1 LIHFYKR
8 HTDKDVVGIT
18 NIMEMQNKME
28 DSVDSTAPVNTEKQ
42 KVEHLKM
49 SNNLHGHSSAF
60 KKPLSTVNFGGSPTL
75 KTSTLSRQRP
85 GEGRLGAAAHAAG
98 ATKDIFTESGRGH
111 CSELDLPS
119 FDRLPVRPDLHR
131 PDSVIT
137 TSSVVS
143 SEAPSVLEEAEEK
156 FCSIPPPAPPSV
168 YTISGLYGS
177 SVSHTPSA
185 ETVKDAP
192 RTHKRST
199 SSTAASIVLRG
210 CQMTHKRS
218 HSHTVGYGQT
228 GHKRT
233 GSSGFVMGHRR
244 TASGAL
250 VDTLE
255 KITGG
260 PTVVD
265 PQSTTDF
272 LHTIQKQQQERRS
285 SKPEQEEESDSDEYN
300 NLRECGYLACKPEC
314 AQPLASIKLFV
325 FLLSVLV
332 TLQQA
337 LSSGYL
343 NSVIT
348 TIEKRYE
355 IPSSISGVI
364 ASMYEIGNVGT
375 VIFVSYLGSSRNIP
389 AFIGTGVILM
399 GMGSIIFSF
408 PHFLSE
414 SYSDGP
420 LFGQNVT
427 DENICKISYHQNK
440 PSILD
445 QLQLGELDQ
454 LLDSENVKGLSSPP
468 LVPHNHQFNRD
479 DNCITEASSSSAMPI
494 FIFMIAQLFLGC
506 GGSPLFTLG
515 TAYIDDHVKR
525 DAASVYIG
533 VMYSMVAFGPVLG
546 FLLGAYLLNQY
557 VDALSFDLAELKI
570 DPTSRH
576 WVGMWWGGFLIIGVF
591 MLVIAVPFFAFP
603 KEMKKEKRKVYL
615 DEKYSSK
622 SSKTASPKPNAE
634 KSEEQIQ
641 KVENYG
647 KNLSD
652 LPRCIWK
659 LITNWIYLV
668 SCLGACC
675 ELIIVSGFIVF
686 LPKYLETQFNLSK
699 SEASMLTGGT
709 AIPGACIG
717 IILGGYILK
726 KLQLRPKG
734 AIQLVLISNLLC
746 LGAYG
751 LLFFLGCNNVAM
763 AGATMPYSRNS
774 SENFQI
780 NLTDSCNFGCECD
793 MNDVQPVCG
802 ANGLTYFSPCHAGC
816 TSLLSSD
823 NYTNCACVG
832 DGEMQRDLSN
842 SGVTKVPVATAGP
855 CYTQC
860 EMILPFMVLLF
871 FMTLLVA
878 VTQMPVLMVV
888 LRSVEEEEKAFA
900 LGIQFVIFRLFGYI
914 PSPIL
919 FGNVID
925 STCLLWKQTCEGGKG
940 GICLMYDIEMFRY
953 KYVGICA
960 GIKVISFLIS
970 SFDWWLIRRRQLQ
983 EKNEGGL
990 TVGEV
995 VNSIVSLDKMF
1006 EPTVGDQEEGYHGIP
1021 LNSNNSTPTHKP
1033 SSSSD
1038 STPTHS
1044 VMTSPTRQP
1053 MISSTGRK

>member
-1 LIHFYKR
+1 
-8 HTDKDVVGIT
+8 
-18 NIMEMQNKME
+18 
-28 DSVDSTAPVNTEKQ
+28 
-42 KVEHLKM
+42 
-49 SNNLHGHSSAF
+49 
-60 KKPLSTVNFGGSPTL
+60 
-75 KTSTLSRQRP
+75 
-85 GEGRLGAAAHAAG
+85 
-98 ATKDIFTESGRGH
+98 
-111 CSELDLPS
+111 
-119 FDRLPVRPDLHR
+119 
-131 PDSVIT
+131 
-137 TSSVVS
+137 
-143 SEAPSVLEEAEEK
+143 
-156 FCSIPPPAPPSV
+156 
-168 YTISGLYGS
+168 
-177 SVSHTPSA
+177 
-185 ETVKDAP
+185 
-192 RTHKRST
+192 
-199 SSTAASIVLRG
+199 
-210 CQMTHKRS
+210 MTHKRS

-260 PTVVD
+260 AAGVD

-272 LHTIQKQQQERRS
+272 LQSIQKQHQERRS
-285 SKPEQEEESDSDEYN
+285 SKNEQDDDSDSDEYN

-314 AQPLASIKLFV
+314 AQPMASIKLFV
-325 FLLSVLV
+325 FLLSFLV

-420 LFGQNVT
+420 LFGQNAT
-427 DENICKISYHQNK
+427 DENICKISYQQNQ

-468 LVPHNHQFNRD
+468 LVPHNHQFSRD

-546 FLLGAYLLNQY
+546 FLLGAFLLNQY
-557 VDALSFDLAELKI
+557 VDAFSFDLTELKI

-576 WVGMWWGGFLIIGVF
+576 WVGMWWGGFLIIGVL
-591 MLVIAVPFFAFP
+591 MLLIAVPFFAFP

-615 DEKYSSK
+615 DEKYGSSK
-622 SSKTASPKPNAE
+622 SKDKTASPKPTAE
-634 KSEEQIQ
+634 KSEEQLQ

-652 LPRCIWK
+652 LPKCIWK

-832 DGEMQRDLSN
+832 DGESQRDLSN

-940 GICLMYDIEMFRY
+940 GICLMYDIEAFRY

-960 GIKVISFLIS
+960 GIKILSFLIS
-970 SFDWWLIRRRQLQ
+970 SFDWWLIRRKQLQ

-1006 EPTVGDQEEGYHGIP
+1006 DPASGDQEEGYQGVP
-1021 LNSNNSTPTHKP
+1021 VDSNNSTPTHKP
-1033 SSSSD
+1033 SSSSE
-1038 STPTHS
+1038 STPVHTG
-1044 VMTSPTRQP
+1044 VASPTRQP
-1053 MISSTGRK
+1053 MISSTSTSK